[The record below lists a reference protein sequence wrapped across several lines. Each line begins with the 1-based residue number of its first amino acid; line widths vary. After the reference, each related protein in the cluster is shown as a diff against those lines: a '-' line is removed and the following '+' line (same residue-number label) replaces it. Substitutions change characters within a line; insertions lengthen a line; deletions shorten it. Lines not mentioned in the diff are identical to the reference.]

1 MDSTHAP
8 TSSLVARDCRVQ
20 GRRICLEIN
29 DRQTLSFP
37 ASKYPTLEAAPQSE
51 LEKVQLAEDGRSVR
65 WESLDEVVF
74 VEDVAQRRYVHS
86 PVAVAGS

>member
-1 MDSTHAP
+1 MDTPHA
-8 TSSLVARDCRVQ
+8 TSSPLVARDCRVQ

-29 DRQTLSFP
+29 DRQVLSFP
-37 ASKYPTLEAAPQSE
+37 ASKYAALEGATQSE

-74 VEDVAQRRYVHS
+74 VEDVANRRYVHS
-86 PVAVAGS
+86 PATAGA